1 MRIYV
6 KLFAMLED
14 RLPPGSRDH
23 TMALEVGPGMTPRR
37 VIDQLGI
44 PASMAHLVLIGGV
57 HLLPAEIESRP
68 LQEGE
73 SLSIFPPIAGG

>member
-1 MRIYV
+1 
-6 KLFAMLED
+6 
-14 RLPPGSRDH
+14 
-23 TMALEVGPGMTPRR
+23 MTPRR